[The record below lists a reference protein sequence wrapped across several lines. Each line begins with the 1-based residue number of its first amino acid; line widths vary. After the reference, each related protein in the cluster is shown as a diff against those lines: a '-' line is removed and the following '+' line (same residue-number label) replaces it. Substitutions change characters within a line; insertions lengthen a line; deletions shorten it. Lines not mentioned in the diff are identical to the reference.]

1 MNRLKE
7 MLNSDIVRGVVRTA
21 TGEVIEFH
29 SPGVKDLFT
38 LVVSRPNALVGAT
51 VADRVIGRGAAL
63 LLVLGKVE
71 RVYASLISSQ
81 AVEVFQ
87 EAGIRVDYDKMV
99 PNIINRDG
107 SGICPVEK
115 LTMSIT
121 DPEVAREKIKEF
133 LISKN
138 IIES

>member
-1 MNRLKE
+1 MCNFTPTKTLFEMNRLKE

-71 RVYASLISSQ
+71 RVYPRSLAARQ
-81 AVEVFQ
+81 LKCFKRLV
-87 EAGIRVDYDKMV
+87 
-99 PNIINRDG
+99 
-107 SGICPVEK
+107 SG
-115 LTMSIT
+115 LTMTKWSPT
-121 DPEVAREKIKEF
+121 PSTAMAPASAPSR
-133 LISKN
+133 N
-138 IIES
+138 

>member
-1 MNRLKE
+1 M
-7 MLNSDIVRGVVRTA
+7 
-21 TGEVIEFH
+21 
-29 SPGVKDLFT
+29 KDLFT

-107 SGICPVEK
+107 SDICPVEK